1 MRPRFAAVGMIVLL
15 GGCKRESTNMAVPP
29 KNAGVLSKLPEE
41 LHYLIEPVLRC
52 GCRTEPDV
60 FAFLDQAKKEEIDKF
75 GQIAKRVLKNNHYP
89 VVLKFLKKYEMT
101 EHEECAKLY
110 FFFGVLDYA
119 DLQFDR
125 EENDD

>member
-1 MRPRFAAVGMIVLL
+1 MHPGFATVLL
-15 GGCKRESTNMAVPP
+15 GGCKGETTDMAILP
-29 KNAGVLSKLPEE
+29 KNAGILAKLPEE

-52 GCRTEPDV
+52 GCRTEPEV
-60 FAFLDQAKKEEIDKF
+60 FAYLDQAKKEEIDKLAL
-75 GQIAKRVLKNNHYP
+75 IAKRVLKNNHYP
-89 VVLKFLKKYEMT
+89 VVLKFLNKYEMV
-101 EHEECAKLY
+101 EYEECAKLY